1 MESGQDFRINAKI
14 LSEKITRDKNKNKK
28 KDEDNHRAD
37 RISDRV
43 SYIIS
48 VVNDK
53 T

>member
-14 LSEKITRDKNKNKK
+14 LSEKITRDRNKSK